1 MNVFM
6 FKHLSR
12 FVIAIAS
19 FLEIVLWKFIYKD
32 RNRANLTLESH
43 LVQRNKV
50 VSQRHSQSC
59 FEIKKNERGVPR
71 RFCKE
76 NAKDRGKMIERPR
89 HTHLVVSHKVVSSDG
104 FHG

>member
-19 FLEIVLWKFIYKD
+19 FLETVLWKFIYKD
-32 RNRANLTLESH
+32 VIVPTLESH

-76 NAKDRGKMIERPR
+76 NAKDRGKMIKR